1 MKVLIISDS
10 HGDKE
15 ILLSV
20 IEKENPDKVFFLG
33 DHISDIY
40 EIKNLLNVDICAVKG
55 NTDVGATG
63 VEDIILNI
71 YNQRILLTHGHKY
84 NVNQTMY
91 KLYLKAQEN
100 CVDYV
105 FFGHTHRY
113 EDFIAN
119 GIRFINP
126 GSISK
131 PRDSDKGTYVMMD
144 IEVDEVIIVKKVL
157 T

>member
-1 MKVLIISDS
+1 MKILIVSDS

-15 ILLSV
+15 TLLSV
-20 IEKENPDKVFFLG
+20 IEKENPEKVFFLG
-33 DHISDIY
+33 DYISDIY
-40 EIKNLLNVDICAVKG
+40 EIESLLNADICAVKG
-55 NTDVGATG
+55 NTDVGVNG

-91 KLYLKAQEN
+91 KLYLKAREN
-100 CVDYV
+100 FVDYV

-113 EDFIAN
+113 EDFIEN

-126 GSISK
+126 GSIAK
-131 PRDSDKGTYVMMD
+131 PRDGDKGTYIIFDMQ
-144 IEVDEVIIVKKVL
+144 VDEVRIIKKVL

>member
-1 MKVLIISDS
+1 MKILIVSDS

-20 IEKENPDKVFFLG
+20 ITKENPDKVFFLG
-33 DHISDIY
+33 DYISDIY
-40 EIKNLLNVDICAVKG
+40 EVESLLNVDICAVKG
-55 NTDVGATG
+55 NTDVGANG
-63 VEDIILNI
+63 VENIILNI

-100 CVDYV
+100 SIDYV

-113 EDFIAN
+113 EDFIEN
-119 GIRFINP
+119 GIKFINP

-131 PRDSDKGTYVMMD
+131 PRDGDKGTYAIMD
-144 IEVDEVIIVKKVL
+144 IQADEVKIMKKVL